1 MRAMLVL
8 AAIAAALVVAVPA
21 TAKVRKLETSMKGS
35 NEIPAAD
42 PDGSGKAELRLNA
55 AKKKVCYEIT
65 VRKIGQGQAAHI
77 HKGGKNVAS
86 GNIVV
91 PLFNPPQSGNKFTG
105 CVNNVKRSLIRAIL
119 RHPRRY
125 YVNVHT
131 DKFPGGAIRGQLHRP
146 S

>member
-8 AAIAAALVVAVPA
+8 AAIATSLLVAVPA
-21 TAKVRKLETSMKGS
+21 SAKVRKLEANLKGA
-35 NEIPAAD
+35 NEMPAGD

-55 AKKKVCYEIT
+55 AKKKVCYEIK
-65 VRKIGQGQAAHI
+65 VRKIGQALAAHI

-86 GNIVV
+86 GNVVV
-91 PLFNPPQSGNKFTG
+91 PLFTSPQQGTKFTG
-105 CVNNVKRSLIRAIL
+105 CVKNVKRRLIRAIV

-131 DKFPGGAIRGQLHRP
+131 QAFPLGAIRGQLHRP